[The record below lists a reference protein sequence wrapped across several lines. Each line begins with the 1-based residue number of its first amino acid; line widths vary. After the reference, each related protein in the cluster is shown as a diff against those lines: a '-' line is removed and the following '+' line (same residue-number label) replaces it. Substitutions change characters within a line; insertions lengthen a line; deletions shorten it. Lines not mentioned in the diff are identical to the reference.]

1 MLVLYMYKY
10 FFSFEHS
17 EFTKNRRTC
26 VYASTDYMFP
36 VLVNSYKGTHTV
48 GVYVIVNENANHE
61 GQAMITT
68 SQLLKFWLHTE
79 ETS

>member
-1 MLVLYMYKY
+1 
-10 FFSFEHS
+10 
-17 EFTKNRRTC
+17 
-26 VYASTDYMFP
+26 MFP